1 MFDEKIIDNVSQILN
16 SLLGEKGL
24 ELFDI
29 QYRREGRGKILRIF
43 IDKQGGV
50 TIGDCTEISRELST
64 ILDVHDIVPGPYTLE
79 VSSPGL
85 DRPLKKPGD
94 FERFKGR
101 RVKIRTIRD
110 IEERRVFVGRLLDF
124 MNDIASV
131 EVDGRTYLI
140 PYSEVE
146 KANLELDF

>member
-1 MFDEKIIDNVSQILN
+1 MFDEKIIDDVSKILN
-16 SLLGEKGL
+16 LLLMEEGL

-50 TIGDCTEISRELST
+50 TIGDCTKISRELST
-64 ILDVHDIVPGPYTLE
+64 LLDVHDIVPGPYTLE

-94 FERFKGR
+94 FERFKGKM
-101 RVKIRTIRD
+101 VKIRTDRD
-110 IEERRVFVGRLLDF
+110 IQERRVFVGRLLDF
-124 MNDIASV
+124 MNGIASV

-140 PYSEVE
+140 PYSEIE
-146 KANLELDF
+146 KANLQLDF

>member
-1 MFDEKIIDNVSQILN
+1 VFDEKIIDNVSQILN

>member
-1 MFDEKIIDNVSQILN
+1 LN
-16 SLLGEKGL
+16 LLLMEEGL

-50 TIGDCTEISRELST
+50 TIGDCTKISRELST
-64 ILDVHDIVPGPYTLE
+64 LLDVHNIVPGPYTLE

-94 FERFKGR
+94 FERFKGKM
-101 RVKIRTIRD
+101 VKIRTDRD
-110 IEERRVFVGRLLDF
+110 IQERRVFVGRLLDF
-124 MNDIASV
+124 MNGIASV

-140 PYSEVE
+140 PYSEIE
-146 KANLELDF
+146 KANLQLDF

>member
-1 MFDEKIIDNVSQILN
+1 VFDEKIIDDVSKILN
-16 SLLGEKGL
+16 LLLMEEGL

-50 TIGDCTEISRELST
+50 TIGDCTKISRELST
-64 ILDVHDIVPGPYTLE
+64 LLDVHDIVPGPYTLE

-94 FERFKGR
+94 FERFKGKM
-101 RVKIRTIRD
+101 VKIRTDRD
-110 IEERRVFVGRLLDF
+110 IQERRVFVGRLLDF
-124 MNDIASV
+124 MNGIASV

-140 PYSEVE
+140 PYSEIE
-146 KANLELDF
+146 KANLQLDF